1 MKNNHPRSFQTMNQT
16 ETIQRQ
22 PVWKKNKSTL
32 WHYQPKHRKYKTPLF
47 LIYSLI
53 NKPYILDLSQEMSMI
68 NAFTREGY
76 DVYLL
81 DFGVLGYEDKELTLD
96 DYIKKHIQKG
106 VRRALLHS
114 KADQITILG
123 YCLGGTLATI
133 YAAIAEEPVKNVVL
147 FAPPLD
153 FEDSIVMKEWK
164 LALQNKTL
172 QVDEFIEA
180 YEFFPTSAVRSC
192 MKLFT
197 APVTASSY
205 LSLLKRADD
214 ETYVKKWSSINNWSN
229 DHVPFSGAVLKKIIY
244 DLYINNKLINDQ
256 LFIEGERVQLS
267 NIHANL
273 LIISALDDELVPPK
287 MSKPLIEKSSSKDK
301 LFKTVRGGHV
311 TIAVKGSLPQFLI
324 TWLHERSSPI
334 N

>member
-1 MKNNHPRSFQTMNQT
+1 MHSSSLTGDQSA
-16 ETIQRQ
+16 TIQRQ
-22 PVWKKNKSTL
+22 VVWKKNKSTL
-32 WHYQPKHRKYKTPLF
+32 WHYRPKQKKYHTPLF
-47 LIYSLI
+47 LIYSLL

-81 DFGVLGYEDKELTLD
+81 DFGALGYEDKELTLD

-114 KADQITILG
+114 KASEITILG
-123 YCLGGTLATI
+123 YCLGGTLAAI

-153 FEDSIVMKEWK
+153 FKDSIVMKEWK
-164 LALQNKTL
+164 RALKNKSL
-172 QVDEFIEA
+172 PVDALIDANEFI
-180 YEFFPTSAVRSC
+180 PVGAVKAW

-197 APVTASSY
+197 APITVSSY
-205 LSLLKRADD
+205 LSLLKRADE
-214 ETYVKKWSSINNWSN
+214 ETYVKKWSSINNWAN
-229 DHVPFSGAVLKKIIY
+229 DHVPFSGAVLKKIMY

-256 LFIEGERVQLS
+256 LYIEKERVQLS
-267 NIHANL
+267 NIQSSL
-273 LIISALDDELVPPK
+273 LVVSALDDELVPPK
-287 MSKPLIEKSSSKDK
+287 MSKPLMDKSNSKDK

-311 TIAVKGSLPQFLI
+311 TIAVKGSLPTFLI
-324 TWLHERSSPI
+324 NWLHERSSPI
-334 N
+334 SQIS